1 MSNWN
6 RKLGRKR
13 PEAFLQPQQSDRT
26 QLWCT
31 STQASFF
38 WPRSY
43 VHVLFCPC
51 DEHTCLYCC
60 SSSGLWVSSNWQNNS
75 CLSSTCHFSLFFINL
90 KTLLL
95 ISVCMD
101 TFLCVILIITTSM
114 WQQVVYSAHYTH
126 AHTIIT
132 QPCIQQAISCAD
144 SILEVEIRNCP
155 CPVSLWWT
163 CGEHRHVCRSCVIP
177 SFL

>member
-1 MSNWN
+1 MSLFITFTLKKITRLVIDHSLANECVVSQHKPSILKYFQNGLLFFFNEPKWVTGTGNWAGN
-6 RKLGRKR
+6 GSQTSVE

-43 VHVLFCPC
+43 AQVLFCPC
-51 DEHTCLYCC
+51 NKHVCLYCC

-101 TFLCVILIITTSM
+101 TFLCGLSNNNYFNVATGS
-114 WQQVVYSAHYTH
+114 
-126 AHTIIT
+126 
-132 QPCIQQAISCAD
+132 P
-144 SILEVEIRNCP
+144 
-155 CPVSLWWT
+155 
-163 CGEHRHVCRSCVIP
+163 
-177 SFL
+177 

>member
-1 MSNWN
+1 MSLFITFTLKKKNKTCNWPLVSQWMCGFTTQTLHFEIFSEWTFFFFFN
-6 RKLGRKR
+6 EPKWVTGTGNWAGNGSQTSVE

-43 VHVLFCPC
+43 AQVLFCPC
-51 DEHTCLYCC
+51 NKHVCLYCC

-101 TFLCVILIITTSM
+101 TFLCGLSNNNYFNVATG
-114 WQQVVYSAHYTH
+114 
-126 AHTIIT
+126 
-132 QPCIQQAISCAD
+132 
-144 SILEVEIRNCP
+144 
-155 CPVSLWWT
+155 SL
-163 CGEHRHVCRSCVIP
+163 
-177 SFL
+177 